1 MTLSGAAKTDVVT
14 FDGERLRAIYGP
26 RWRLL
31 LIGAGQL
38 SRYVAEM
45 ARLLDF
51 EVLICDPREEFVYGW
66 EEQHGRFVPGM
77 PDEAVLNIQTD
88 ERTAIVCLTHDP
100 RLDDMA
106 LLTALNSSAFYIGAL
121 GSRVNT
127 QKRRETLAALGLSA
141 EAIARLHGPIGLHIG
156 SHTPAEIALS
166 LMAEIVAIK
175 NGVAPMQKKPLPVEA
190 E

>member
-1 MTLSGAAKTDVVT
+1 V
-14 FDGERLRAIYGP
+14 
-26 RWRLL
+26 
-31 LIGAGQL
+31 
-38 SRYVAEM
+38 
-45 ARLLDF
+45 
-51 EVLICDPREEFVYGW
+51 
-66 EEQHGRFVPGM
+66 
-77 PDEAVLNIQTD
+77 NIHTD

-106 LLTALNSSAFYIGAL
+106 LLTALNSTAFYIGAL

-127 QKRRETLAALGLSA
+127 QKRRENLAALGLSA

-175 NGVAPMQKKPLPVEA
+175 NGVAPMQKKPMSVVA